1 MTLTVMDK
9 TKDRLR
15 ATPEGAALL
24 DLIAEKGSPSK
35 LAAAVGVNQQSVRQW
50 LLRGRI
56 SQRGALL
63 VSERLGYD
71 KEALRPDLAVCDWN
85 KQPPG
90 RDHGCQ
96 AEAKTSDARLLVE
109 LADQFGTVQSLCES
123 AMCTTGDYHTWK
135 SRGRIPAI
143 KLPTFLAL
151 RK

>member
-1 MTLTVMDK
+1 MTLSVMDK
-9 TKDRLR
+9 TKDRLK
-15 ATPEGAALL
+15 ATPEGVALL
-24 DLIAEKGSPSK
+24 SLIDENGSPSK

-63 VSERLGYD
+63 VSDRLGYD
-71 KEALRPDLAVCDWN
+71 KEALRPDLNASDWN

-109 LADQFGTVQSLCES
+109 LAEQFGTVQSLCES